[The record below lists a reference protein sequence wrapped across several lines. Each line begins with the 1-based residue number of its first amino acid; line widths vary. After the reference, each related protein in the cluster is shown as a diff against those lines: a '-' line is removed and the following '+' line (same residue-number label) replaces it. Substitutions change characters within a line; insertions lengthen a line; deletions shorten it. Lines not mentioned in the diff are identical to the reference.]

1 MSNSKKLSVVLSSIL
16 VFMLLVDFGSS
27 NIDQDRAECADQL
40 VGLAPCLPYVGGE
53 AKAPTLDCCTGIKG
67 VEQKSKKCLCV
78 LIKDRDDP
86 NLGLK
91 INATLALQLPT
102 SCHVPVNISRCV
114 DLLNLPSNS
123 PDAKMFREYA
133 NKTAASSTA
142 PIASGN
148 STSNGTVA
156 QAKSDGVSL
165 EKRLLGVEMLF
176 GSLALMWF
184 YT

>member
-1 MSNSKKLSVVLSSIL
+1 MSNSKKLSVALSSIL
-16 VFMLLVDFGSS
+16 VLMLLVDFGSS
-27 NIDQDRAECADQL
+27 NIDQDRAECAEQL
-40 VGLAPCLPYVGGE
+40 VGLAPCLPYVGGD
-53 AKAPTLDCCTGIKG
+53 AKAPTLDCCTGIKE

-78 LIKDRDDP
+78 LIKDRNDP

-102 SCHVPVNISRCV
+102 SCHVPVNISKCV
-114 DLLNLPSNS
+114 
-123 PDAKMFREYA
+123 
-133 NKTAASSTA
+133 
-142 PIASGN
+142 GN
-148 STSNGTVA
+148 STSNGTVT